1 MRNFLHAGVA
11 ATIVIGAMMLTS
23 CSSTEEREESFVFG
37 GQRLD
42 VVNSHANMPVT
53 VSSEAGAKEV
63 VVKVQTETMGK
74 SASTPAWSLSGS
86 SLNLDTPCG
95 DGVIGYCEGSYSIV
109 VPEGTEVYINGV
121 PTSTG

>member
-1 MRNFLHAGVA
+1 MA

-23 CSSTEEREESFVFG
+23 CSSTEEREESFVFS

>member
-1 MRNFLHAGVA
+1 MAG
-11 ATIVIGAMMLTS
+11 TILIGALTLTS
-23 CSSTEEREESFVFG
+23 CASTEQREESFAFS

-53 VSSEAGAKEV
+53 VSSEADTKEV
-63 VVKVQTETMGK
+63 VVTVQTQTMGK
-74 SASTPAWSLSGS
+74 SANTPAWSLSGS

-121 PTSTG
+121 PAATA